1 MSNFY
6 APRLLYP
13 GDSPGKNAGV
23 GCHALLQGIFPAQGL
38 NPGLPHCREILYH
51 LSHPGSP
58 SVSVCSYCF
67 VDRNLNSLT
76 FLSISQP
83 FQLCRTI
90 NASWGGSLCIS
101 QLHIIQLLFYCL
113 FYFVCL
119 CYFMWKKHLPSSCLW
134 VSVKKYLHKD
144 VSLCNHPPSRTGCW
158 FLPQSQEKYAEWIVG
173 GNHSLFLSGCAP
185 KLLWTKSDHRGPS
198 EMLLDFLI
206 LIRFSLNSP
215 L

>member
-23 GCHALLQGIFPAQGL
+23 GCHALLQGIFPAQEL

-51 LSHPGSP
+51 LSHQGSP

-144 VSLCNHPPSRTGCW
+144 VSLCNHPHPGLVADFCPRVKRNMQNGLLGETTACFYQAVLPSSCELNQTT
-158 FLPQSQEKYAEWIVG
+158 ED
-173 GNHSLFLSGCAP
+173 
-185 KLLWTKSDHRGPS
+185 LLRC
-198 EMLLDFLI
+198 FLI
-206 LIRFSLNSP
+206 F
-215 L
+215 

>member
-1 MSNFY
+1 MDRGLWR
-6 APRLLYP
+6 AT
-13 GDSPGKNAGV
+13 V
-23 GCHALLQGIFPAQGL
+23 HGITKSRTQL
-38 NPGLPHCREILYH
+38 SDYTTTNMYTYSW
-51 LSHPGSP
+51 LSHQGSP
-58 SVSVCSYCF
+58 NVSVCSYCF

-83 FQLCRTI
+83 FRLCWTI

-113 FYFVCL
+113 FCL
-119 CYFMWKKHLPSSCLW
+119 FMLFHVKKHLPSSCLW

-144 VSLCNHPPSRTGCW
+144 VSLCNHPPPRIGSW

-173 GNHSLFLSGCAP
+173 GNHSLFLSGCAF
-185 KLLWTKSDHRGPS
+185 KLLWTKSDHRRPS

-206 LIRFSLNSP
+206 LICFSLNSP